1 MREKV
6 HSTIYLIGLLTM
18 AFFMPL
24 SIFVTNAA
32 MLMIAT
38 NWIVECNFAEK
49 WKRIKENIGILI
61 FCTLYIVHLI
71 WLANTSDFS
80 YAMNDLRIKLPLLA
94 LPVIFGTSK
103 PLSTKKLHIV
113 LVTFVAGVF
122 VASLMGIVAKI
133 FAENNEFRS
142 LSLFISNIR
151 MSLMLCMSFF
161 IIAYFI
167 VKKIFFTG
175 FTKWIAVLVA
185 IWMLAFMSIIQSITG
200 FACFFIGLTT
210 ILVVIAVKTN
220 NKLHRIFCIAFAVLI
235 PTVITSYIAY
245 SVHKFYTPTCE
256 NIQLE
261 TTAAGNPYDT
271 VVSDGTIEN
280 GNLIWLNISKTELT
294 QAWAQRSKIHI
305 DSLDNKGQFIYP
317 TLVRYLT
324 SLGLTKDAEGVSKL
338 SDNDVK
344 NIENGETNYLFANR
358 SGLACRI
365 YVILWELDVYR
376 KTGDCNGHSAVQR
389 IEFLKYGGKL
399 ASRNLLTGT
408 GTGDVNEEFQKLYE
422 EENSSLRP
430 EYRHRAHNQFLTF
443 MISFGIFGF
452 IICLIAWF
460 VPAFYKWDTNKFLF
474 GIFFLIATIS
484 MFSDDTLETTTGT
497 VFVAFFFSLLKWTTD
512 RK

>member
-38 NWIVECNFAEK
+38 NWVVECNFAEK
-49 WKRIKENIGILI
+49 WKRIKENIGIVI
-61 FCTLYIVHLI
+61 FCMMYIAHLI
-71 WLANTSDFS
+71 WLANTSDFT

-103 PLSTKKLHIV
+103 PLSAQKLNTI
-113 LVTFVAGVF
+113 LLTFVTGVF
-122 VASLMGIVAKI
+122 IASLMGIIAKI
-133 FAENNEFRS
+133 FAENSEFRS

-175 FTKWIAVLVA
+175 FTKWIALLVA
-185 IWMLAFMSIIQSITG
+185 IWMLVFMSIIQSITG
-200 FACFFIGLTT
+200 FACFFVGLTT
-210 ILVVIAVKTN
+210 ILIVIAVRTK
-220 NKLHRIFCIAFAVLI
+220 NKGHRIVCIAIAALI
-235 PTVITSYIAY
+235 PITITAFIAY
-245 SVHKFYTPTCE
+245 SVHDFYTPTCD

-261 TTAAGNPYDT
+261 KTAAGNPYD
-271 VVSDGTIEN
+271 VVKSDGTIEN
-280 GNLIWLNISKTELT
+280 GNLVWLNISKAELT
-294 QAWAQRSKIHI
+294 QAWAQCSNIPI

-317 TLVRYLT
+317 TLVRYMT
-324 SLGLTKDAEGVSKL
+324 SLGLNKDAEGVSKL
-338 SDNDVK
+338 SDEDVR
-344 NIENGETNYLFANR
+344 NIENGETNYRFANR
-358 SGLACRI
+358 SHLTCRI
-365 YVILWELDVYR
+365 YVIIWEIDVYR
-376 KTGDCNGHSAVQR
+376 KTGDSNGHSAVQR

-399 ASRNLLTGT
+399 AARNLLTGT
-408 GTGDVNEEFQKLYE
+408 GTGDVNEEYLNIYE
-422 EENSSLRP
+422 EENSNLYP
-430 EYRHRAHNQFLTF
+430 EFRHRAHNQFLTF
-443 MISFGIFGF
+443 LISFGIIGF
-452 IICLIAWF
+452 IICLLAWF